1 MSLLLFLGVFVFG
14 GLGALCRFV
23 LDSAV
28 KRHWR
33 GSVPVGTFLIN
44 VLGSFALGL
53 LTAVVAGFAAGAGA
67 GGAGAAA
74 GGGAGGDAVWWHAA
88 STVLGTGFLGGFT
101 TFSTA
106 TVELVTQARKGRPG
120 GTLVLGLLQPAV
132 AMAAALLG
140 FALGG

>member
-1 MSLLLFLGVFVFG
+1 MNLLLFLGVFVFG
-14 GLGALCRFV
+14 GLGALCRFA

-67 GGAGAAA
+67 GGAGVA
-74 GGGAGGDAVWWHAA
+74 GAGGDAVWWHAA

-120 GTLVLGLLQPAV
+120 GTLVLGLLQPVV
-132 AMAAALLG
+132 AIAAALLG